1 MSDMWTSLDAPQ
13 ESTKP
18 SRGEQRMNSTFLPST
33 FRRTP
38 FGRAGLSPMDPYVSA
53 LAAASIVRREG
64 WRQWACKPRSAS

>member
-1 MSDMWTSLDAPQ
+1 
-13 ESTKP
+13 
-18 SRGEQRMNSTFLPST
+18 MNSTFLPST

-38 FGRAGLSPMDPYVSA
+38 FGRAGLSPMDAYVSA